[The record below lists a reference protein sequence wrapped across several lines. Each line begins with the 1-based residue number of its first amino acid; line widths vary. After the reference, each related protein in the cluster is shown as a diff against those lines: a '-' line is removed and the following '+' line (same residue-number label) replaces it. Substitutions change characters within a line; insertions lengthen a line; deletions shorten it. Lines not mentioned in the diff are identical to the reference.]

1 MLKPLTKSDSV
12 QKVSM
17 ICRVLNV
24 IDNNFLFEEI
34 WIIWVCLNRFLS
46 DSASAM
52 SFVVRGCSLFLCMV
66 CWIPLMHAM
75 TVLVVFVAFFQGGL
89 SGVIGD
95 YASVWACGLGPSG
108 RVLLKWYWWM
118 FLPLL
123 NLWLVVVV
131 GAGDCAAGRPAPA
144 WAVFGSLVVL
154 GVGGGMGY
162 SGGSAWNRGAGVGA
176 APCLFLCAL
185 WGHTP
190 AVLYLEFLFS
200 LVVSQLFCKLK
211 FGFCLEQEVCTMC
224 EGLVESLILRDRGI
238 LQLDWVIA
246 WKELRFL
253 RSKPAVFSVWVRLW
267 NGRVLKGV

>member
-24 IDNNFLFEEI
+24 IDNNLLFEEI

-131 GAGDCAAGRPAPA
+131 GTGDCAAGRPAPA
-144 WAVFGSLVVL
+144 WAAFGSLVVL
-154 GVGGGMGY
+154 GGGGHGLFWGQCLK
-162 SGGSAWNRGAGVGA
+162 SGCRGWGCAMSVSVCSLRAHSRCIIFRISLFACGVSI
-176 APCLFLCAL
+176 
-185 WGHTP
+185 
-190 AVLYLEFLFS
+190 VL
-200 LVVSQLFCKLK
+200 
-211 FGFCLEQEVCTMC
+211 
-224 EGLVESLILRDRGI
+224 
-238 LQLDWVIA
+238 
-246 WKELRFL
+246 
-253 RSKPAVFSVWVRLW
+253 
-267 NGRVLKGV
+267 